1 MAISKFDIANEL
13 EQYLTS
19 EYPGDYKRNVPDDG
33 DRVQVHGYCER
44 YDVYLYAEIHGEDDC
59 YASLDFVIPA
69 SNYHEAMD
77 LAETFNKKCKSYPYA
92 QILVRQAG
100 DSTYVSLAKKADKKG
115 YTAYG
120 WAKAIIKAFD
130 ALIFDSDCKDARRKI
145 EALR

>member
-1 MAISKFDIANEL
+1 MAISKLDIAKEL
-13 EQYLTS
+13 EQYLPS
-19 EYPGDYKRNVPDDG
+19 EYPGDYARKVRNNGDD
-33 DRVQVHGYCER
+33 VVVYGYCER
-44 YDVYLYAEIHGEDDC
+44 HDVCLYAEIHGEDDC

-100 DSTYVSLAKKADKKG
+100 DSTYVSLAKKADEKG
-115 YTAYG
+115 HTAYG

-130 ALIFDSDCKDARRKI
+130 TLVYNSDCKEIRRKI